1 MGLESAPTTLELPF
15 HVDARSARLMLR
27 LLSFMEVMDTHMVL
41 APVLVMPVLDMLV
54 LDMPVSA
61 MLDLDMPDLDMEESL
76 PPTLLSVMLLLIL
89 LMELPTLPMLGC
101 APTTLELRFLARQL
115 LRRCQTKHKKIYQS
129 TWG

>member
-1 MGLESAPTTLELPF
+1 
-15 HVDARSARLMLR
+15 MLR

-41 APVLVMPVLDMLV
+41 VPVLDMLVLDMLVLDMLV

-61 MLDLDMPDLDMEESL
+61 MLDLDMPDLDMEASM

-89 LMELPTLPMLGC
+89 LMELPTLPMLEC
-101 APTTLELRFLARQL
+101 APTTLELRFLARQM

>member
-1 MGLESAPTTLELPF
+1 MGF
-15 HVDARSARLMLR
+15 HVDARSVKLRLSPRLMLR

-41 APVLVMPVLDMLV
+41 VPVLDMPVLDMLV
-54 LDMPVSA
+54 LDMLVSA
-61 MLDLDMPDLDMEESL
+61 MLDLDMPDLDMEESM

-89 LMELPTLPMLGC
+89 LMELPTLPMLEC